1 MLWFS
6 FLVGAQTSTLFRV
19 YSEGGTQTS
28 EVVVDHKE
36 TQSYASADAQC
47 QTDEVIPD
55 EIVIEDDSPELLSF
69 LLYVE
74 EDVTAQ
80 LVRNAQSHAFDG
92 TLPCRAWRC
101 NASLTRCKARFG
113 FFFFFSLFIE

>member
-1 MLWFS
+1 MPF
-6 FLVGAQTSTLFRV
+6 FLVSSRE

-28 EVVVDHKE
+28 EIVIDHKE
-36 TQSYASADAQC
+36 TQSHGSADAQC

-55 EIVIEDDSPELLSF
+55 EIVVEDESAELLSF

-92 TLPCRAWRC
+92 KCCLVVR
-101 NASLTRCKARFG
+101 TRILSGTIHSWQEF
-113 FFFFFSLFIE
+113 